1 MRFFRMCYVA
11 WRLSWPYV
19 LAPWY
24 SPLLRWRLE
33 TYGVCDTQ
41 GRLLHADE
49 ITPACF
55 LRFTLSRLAALWRFL
70 GWAAEL

>member
-1 MRFFRMCYVA
+1 MLHVA
-11 WRLSWPYV
+11 CQLAWPHILQPWR
-19 LAPWY
+19 

-49 ITPACF
+49 ITSACF
-55 LRFTLSRLAALWRFL
+55 LRFALTRRIALWRFL
-70 GWAAEL
+70 RWAAEL